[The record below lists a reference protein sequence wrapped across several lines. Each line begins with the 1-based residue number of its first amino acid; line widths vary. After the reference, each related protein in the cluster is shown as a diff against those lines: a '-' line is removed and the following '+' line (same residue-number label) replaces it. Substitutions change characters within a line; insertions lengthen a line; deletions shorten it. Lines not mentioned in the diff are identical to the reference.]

1 MLFRVQAGTSES
13 FDAPLIVK
21 LTILKSRSAM
31 SVSAPEF
38 SMYGVVERVQQ
49 LQLKRPRIS
58 AFGAGGK
65 CRCNVDKFNLIP

>member
-21 LTILKSRSAM
+21 LTILESRSAM

-49 LQLKRPRIS
+49 LQ
-58 AFGAGGK
+58 
-65 CRCNVDKFNLIP
+65 